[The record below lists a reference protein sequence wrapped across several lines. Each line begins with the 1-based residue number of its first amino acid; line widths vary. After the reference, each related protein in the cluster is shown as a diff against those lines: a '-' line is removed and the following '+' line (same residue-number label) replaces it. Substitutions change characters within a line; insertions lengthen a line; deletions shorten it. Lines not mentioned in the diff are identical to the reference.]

1 MRAQEGGR
9 EGDRGERKKKK
20 RKKKESPH
28 AHGVCSE
35 ETNIRICTSVKR
47 RRRGK
52 INISGEENPADFQE
66 QEGVM
71 LAKEM

>member
-1 MRAQEGGR
+1 MRAHEGGR

-20 RKKKESPH
+20 ESPR
-28 AHGVCSE
+28 ARSVCSE

-52 INISGEENPADFQE
+52 INISVEENQADFQE
-66 QEGVM
+66 QGGVM